1 MNVLKCDDI
10 PLTGRNQALIYLDI
24 LCLLTTGSA
33 VAAEHGWRV
42 FLPALQP
49 CEVMECKHEKKWSV
63 RSYSPQTGSVM
74 VCATAGA
81 ETPFPERRASTG
93 LSTF

>member
-1 MNVLKCDDI
+1 MCDDI
-10 PLTGRNQALIYLDI
+10 SLKGRNQALIYLDI

-49 CEVMECKHEKKWSV
+49 CEVMECKHEKK
-63 RSYSPQTGSVM
+63 M
-74 VCATAGA
+74 VCPLVFPTKWLCDGVCHSRRK
-81 ETPFPERRASTG
+81 ETPFPERSASTG